1 MKVSTDSL
9 SVLACQI
16 DIPESLTASARDQH
30 LKSLHEKIAKTLDDS
45 PANLIVLPELSSID
59 YSRES
64 FERLDVL
71 GEDLDGASVETWRKL
86 ARNYNCHVAFSFPRR
101 AADSTYRITLAV
113 VNPDGELIGHY
124 DKIYL
129 AQFGASMEKDYFV
142 PGDTPLVFAIG
153 SFVIAPIICADIR
166 FPEFCRSLT
175 VDHDVDAILHCGAYY
190 RDESFY
196 SWHSFAETRATTFID
211 PTNYTRMMNIYCMS
225 HCTSRSSTTHVVSI
239 RFCRTAE
246 LTAKTS
252 TRATQHCK
260 RYRQP
265 RIPTYTNSETGR
277 RHQNAL
283 QRPTGRARKLRQ

>member
-196 SWHSFAETRATTFID
+196 SWHSFAETRALENQVYFLSVNRAGAQYGESIIFPPWVDNLHRPHKLHTHDEHLLHVTLHKPVID
-211 PTNYTRMMNIYCMS
+211 DARRQYPFLQDR
-225 HCTSRSSTTHVVSI
+225 RTH
-239 RFCRTAE
+239 R
-246 LTAKTS
+246 
-252 TRATQHCK
+252 
-260 RYRQP
+260 
-265 RIPTYTNSETGR
+265 
-277 RHQNAL
+277 
-283 QRPTGRARKLRQ
+283 